1 MTNYVFVDTVLQV
14 FESDGNLHIIGGVAN
29 GEVDAKGKDILE
41 KTLHLTMPLIK
52 AQKILPDIAASLP
65 KISLPEPGQS
75 TSSQQDSL
83 NNKNEF
89 EGNGLHFKI

>member
-29 GEVDAKGKDILE
+29 GEVDAKGKDIIE

-65 KISLPEPGQS
+65 KILLPDPGQS